1 MLGGASGSSFGM
13 REWKF
18 LSSEIQWLSHHNSAL
33 SPASPAPVLQVKA
46 QSLHLSRFCDC
57 DFPLSEMRHFSEA
70 DLAEISPS
78 LKLVIQK
85 SLLAIEVCQGKSFQN
100 SRAPLRR
107 EKSLRSHAA
116 FTTCLVSRCLFWNH
130 LLSPL
135 ILSRLFSLFN
145 GESLILLGRKSH
157 FILSRPSLELVQRF
171 WKYPSRPPNRQVVI
185 IFWERGEAETLNYTE
200 VLFQGLWEMNKESK
214 NR

>member
-1 MLGGASGSSFGM
+1 
-13 REWKF
+13 
-18 LSSEIQWLSHHNSAL
+18 
-33 SPASPAPVLQVKA
+33 
-46 QSLHLSRFCDC
+46 
-57 DFPLSEMRHFSEA
+57 MRHFSEA

-85 SLLAIEVCQGKSFQN
+85 SLLAIEVFQGKSLQN
-100 SRAPLRR
+100 SCASLRR
-107 EKSLRSHAA
+107 ENSLAA
-116 FTTCLVSRCLFWNH
+116 FTTCLVSRCSFWNH

-145 GESLILLGRKSH
+145 GESLMLLGRKSH

-200 VLFQGLWEMNKESK
+200 VLFKVFG
-214 NR
+214 R